1 MGTDE
6 SSNTDAQPPQT
17 ITDRFTALESGDTV
31 YVNDREMAYEVVDTD
46 TYSVIVT
53 DEHGNQVTFSQN
65 LQSGGWVVSEDIWR
79 IDVADE

>member
-1 MGTDE
+1 MDADE
-6 SSNTDAQPPQT
+6 SSNTDAQSPQT
-17 ITDRFTALESGDTV
+17 ITDRLSDLESGDTV

-79 IDVADE
+79 VDLADE